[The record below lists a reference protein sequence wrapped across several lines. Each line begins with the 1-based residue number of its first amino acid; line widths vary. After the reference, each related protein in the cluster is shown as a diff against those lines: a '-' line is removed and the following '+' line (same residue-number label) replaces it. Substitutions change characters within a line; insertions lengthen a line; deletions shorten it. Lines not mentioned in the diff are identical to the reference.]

1 MLYVHVVSPFVG
13 DMEPDDGTQP
23 GRTGRVSTMSV
34 AAPVPDERPVRVT
47 LCPQTDAS
55 LPVKLELRAAVC
67 VDAPGGGRWLHSCL
81 RHSVTAG
88 RFMVAPYALAPGTV
102 VCCAPVHVLSV
113 LEEWKKRVCAS
124 CFTVAPGRQT
134 HNCAACDQAWYC
146 SETCRA
152 RHAKV
157 GGVGGVAHSLVCPA
171 LRKFPALK
179 KLGKS
184 NMAMLRL
191 MLEVFARRHADTT
204 EGDDFDGLVH
214 HPPIYAAPKEEKEW
228 GRACELFREALA
240 CCDWCPWRSD
250 DSGGSGTPPSD
261 LELHAVLSRLDSNCF
276 GCYTEDGGPV
286 CGHGAY
292 LAAAAFNHSCAPN
305 CEASSGVGFMS
316 VVTQQA
322 VAAGEELTIAYA
334 DVNLPRAAR
343 QKYLRNC
350 YCFDCAC
357 TRCEAEAAGVNKQK
371 LSYGTAAG
379 GRGGQGGRGGG
390 RGSKAGPGKQP
401 KTEASAENGR
411 PATAPSRARSKPKG
425 GGGRS
430 SASGGGGG
438 GGGGGDPWF
447 ASLA

>member
-1 MLYVHVVSPFVG
+1 MDDST
-13 DMEPDDGTQP
+13 EPL
-23 GRTGRVSTMSV
+23 RTGRVPAMFT
-34 AAPVPDERPVRVT
+34 AAPETDERPVRVT
-47 LCPQTDAS
+47 LCSQPDVS
-55 LPVKLELRAAVC
+55 SPVKLELHAAVFTA
-67 VDAPGGGRWLHSCL
+67 APGRGRWLHSSL
-81 RHSVTAG
+81 QYTETAG
-88 RFMVAPYALAPGTV
+88 RFMVAPYALAPCTV
-102 VCCAPVHVLSV
+102 VCTAPVHVLSV

-124 CFTVAPGRQT
+124 CFAVAPGRQT
-134 HNCAACDQAWYC
+134 HSCAACDQAWYC
-146 SETCRA
+146 SDACCA
-152 RHAKV
+152 RHTKV

-204 EGDDFDGLVH
+204 KGGDFDGLVH
-214 HPPIYAAPKEEKEW
+214 HPPSYAAPKEEREW

-240 CCDWCPWRSD
+240 CCEWCPWRSGD
-250 DSGGSGTPPSD
+250 DGDSDKMPSD

-276 GCYTEDGGPV
+276 GCYTEDGGSV

-305 CEASSGVGFMS
+305 CAASSGVGFMC

-334 DVNLPRAAR
+334 DTNLPRAAR
-343 QKYLRNC
+343 QKYLKNC

-357 TRCEAEAAGVNKQK
+357 PRCEAEAAGVNKQK
-371 LSYGTAAG
+371 LSYNTGAG

-390 RGSKAGPGKQP
+390 RGNKAGAGKQP
-401 KTEASAENGR
+401 KGEAPAENVR
-411 PATAPSRARSKPKG
+411 PATAPARARSKPKPPRSGDG
-425 GGGRS
+425 GS
-430 SASGGGGG
+430 
-438 GGGGGDPWF
+438 DPWF